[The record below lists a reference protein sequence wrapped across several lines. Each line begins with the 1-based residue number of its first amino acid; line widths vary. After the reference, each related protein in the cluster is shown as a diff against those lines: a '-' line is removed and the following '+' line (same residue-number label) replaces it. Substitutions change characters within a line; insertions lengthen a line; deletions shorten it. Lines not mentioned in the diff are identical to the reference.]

1 MAFKMKG
8 PSLLKMYGK
17 SPMKKEMT
25 AEQKVSFADAYKKR
39 DMDLYGGLSLSE
51 FTTEAKRQKS
61 GGKVPKK
68 PMSSTPPKTP
78 KVGTVNTTEGVL
90 KGDKGNFADNK
101 GLTDFSKPKTKAKR
115 KAKKL
120 KDTKVGKEVR
130 KFGQSLREMLTKPK
144 KYTTDPIT
152 GKRKKYTPR
161 SKK

>member
-1 MAFKMKG
+1 MPNFKKNTSSFKMKSA
-8 PSLLKMYGK
+8 PFKMYGK
-17 SPMKKEMT
+17 SPMKEEMT
-25 AEQKVSFADAYKKR
+25 TKQKVSFADAYKKR

-68 PMSSTPPKTP
+68 PMSSTPKPPKTP

-130 KFGQSLREMLTKPK
+130 
-144 KYTTDPIT
+144 
-152 GKRKKYTPR
+152 
-161 SKK
+161 